1 MTQSSDVKICHACQ
15 AELAIGQKRC
25 PYCHA
30 RQMTAAE
37 VRIGRVFKA
46 VMPRVYPATKVL
58 LFLIVVY
65 FIFISVV
72 IFRLPDFGLKEVL
85 FNPPGEVIYRWG
97 GHLRGEFVWWRMI
110 TANFLHFGLIHILFN
125 GMALRYVTPYVER
138 AYGAALTLVYF
149 VVFGAVSMIVS
160 NLVGGTGVVAG
171 ASGALMGFI
180 GLAAVSAHREG
191 TSLSKQVRNSMIK
204 WAVFTMVFGIVVS
217 LSGSM
222 GIDNIAHASGLAVGV
237 LAGFVLPAQST
248 TGYTKLW
255 IIRLAGFLAFLAVVG
270 TGFAFYTMAT
280 SVSSLRSQQEC
291 GTLMR
296 LKKFEE
302 AEQACAEAYRNDK
315 TREITYRNY
324 IVISVI
330 RGNNE
335 RAAAL
340 CAEGKARFAD
350 KKDKID
356 FDELCRS
363 IGVP

>member
-15 AELAIGQKRC
+15 AELSIGQKRC

-30 RQMTAAE
+30 RQLTATE
-37 VRIGRVFKA
+37 VRIGRFFKA
-46 VMPRVYPATKVL
+46 IMPRVYPATKLL

-65 FIFISVV
+65 FIFISIV
-72 IFRLPDFGLKEVL
+72 IFRLPGMGLQEVL
-85 FNPPGEVIYRWG
+85 LNPPGEVIYQWG
-97 GHLRGEFVWWRMI
+97 AHKRGEFEWWRMI
-110 TANFLHFGLIHILFN
+110 TANFLHFGILHIVFN

-138 AYGAALTLVYF
+138 AYGTALTLFYF
-149 VVFGAVSMIVS
+149 IIFGVASMTVS
-160 NLVGGTGVVAG
+160 NLVGDTGVVAG
-171 ASGALMGFI
+171 ASGSLMGFI

-222 GIDNIAHASGLAVGV
+222 GIDNIAHAAGLAVGV
-237 LAGFVLPAQST
+237 LAGVIIPAQST

-255 IIRLAGFLAFLAVVG
+255 IIRLAGFLAAVTFVC
-270 TGFAFYTMAT
+270 TGFSFYAMAS
-280 SVSSLRSQQEC
+280 SVSSIRYQQEC

-302 AEQACAEAYRNDK
+302 AEKACAEAYRNDK

-330 RGNNE
+330 RGNEE
-335 RAAAL
+335 RATAL
-340 CAEGKARFAD
+340 CAEGRKRFAG
-350 KKDKID
+350 KKDKVD